1 MSVFKLK
8 FIKIK
13 WNLKLSSSNTL
24 ATFQML
30 ITFWL
35 KTAILDS
42 TALEFLTIEYSGWI
56 INWLFSWKTIQL
68 LFLLERASFLS
79 VIWLVHICQC
89 KSFNYKWA
97 TVQEYYAHLFLYG
110 LFEKN
115 SIIPPIIL
123 SHHLVSWVLVFLL
136 VSVKILLAHPC
147 FLAWL
152 NGLDILW

>member
-1 MSVFKLK
+1 MKFKIRILNHTSH
-8 FIKIK
+8 I
-13 WNLKLSSSNTL
+13 SNAHHIL
-24 ATFQML
+24 AKDCHMGQQ
-30 ITFWL
+30 
-35 KTAILDS
+35 S
-42 TALEFLTIEYSGWI
+42 LEFLTTEYSGWI
-56 INWLFSWKTIQL
+56 TNWLFSWKTIQL
-68 LFLLERASFLS
+68 LFLLEKASSFA
-79 VIWLVHICQC
+79 VIWLVHICQR

-97 TVQEYYAHLFLYG
+97 TVQEHYTHLFLYG

-123 SHHLVSWVLVFLL
+123 SHHLVSWVLIFLL